1 MPYSP
6 TADPMDN
13 SFRPLDASLH
23 RKLRDIVRIVPRMYS
38 FLWQV
43 APGLFT
49 VSCTIM
55 VVTALIPAGIIY
67 LTKVI
72 VDGVVEAAAGGGG
85 WSGLTVPVGMIFALW
100 IVETLL
106 GSMSNMVQSMV
117 AERVQFGARERLI
130 EKAGS
135 LDVAFF
141 ESPRFYDQLRH
152 AQDQLYQVEGI
163 VWSSI
168 SLLRSSVGLTAIMG
182 LLTILHPLAIVVLF
196 ATVLPSVLVQGF
208 FARVRFDF
216 ETDWVRNNRMLDY
229 LTRLLTSRD
238 SVKEVRIFTLKDAF
252 VVRFRRFREKH
263 LGAYSKMLLRLM
275 KVRTVLDLV
284 SLAGVAS
291 IWAYAVY
298 QAALARITIGDL
310 TLVFNAAQQGRSLL
324 TSLVASG
331 GQVYENALFATRFFD
346 LLDLDPQ
353 SVEAA
358 LVPPQANPAR
368 VPTPMQQGIRFRGVS
383 FRYPGTDNW
392 ILRGVSFE
400 IPARGKVAIVGEN
413 GAGKTTLVKLLTRLY
428 DPVEGVIELD
438 GRDLRD
444 YDLEDVRRNAAV
456 VFQDFFRY
464 DLSAADNVGF
474 GEIRMIDD
482 RGRIVQAAL
491 DAGAHETI
499 EALPKGYDTV
509 LGRTFDEGV
518 DLSGGEWQHLAISR
532 AFMSDAQIL
541 VLDEPTAALDAFRE
555 HRLYEQVAE
564 LSADK
569 TVVFISHRFSTV
581 RMADLIVVM
590 EGGQA
595 TEVGDHETLLA
606 HNAKYAAMFN
616 TQAAR
621 YR

>member
-1 MPYSP
+1 
-6 TADPMDN
+6 MDE
-13 SFRPLDASLH
+13 SFRPLDASLR
-23 RKLRDIVRIVPRMYS
+23 RKLRDIIRIVPRVYS

-43 APGLFT
+43 TPGYFAI
-49 VSCTIM
+49 SCAIM
-55 VVTALIPAGIIY
+55 VVTALIPAAIIY
-67 LTKVI
+67 MTKVI
-72 VDGVVEAAAGGGG
+72 VDGVIAAAASGGH
-85 WSGLTVPVGMIFALW
+85 WSELLTPVGIVFALW
-100 IVETLL
+100 ITETLL
-106 GSMSNMVQSMV
+106 GSVSGMVQNIV
-117 AERVQFGARERLI
+117 YERVQFAARERLI

-168 SLLRSSVGLTAIMG
+168 SLLRGSVGLTAIMG

-196 ATVLPSVLVQGF
+196 ATVLPSILMQGF

-216 ETDWVRNNRMLDY
+216 DADWVRNYRMLDY
-229 LTRLLTSRD
+229 LMRLLTSRD
-238 SVKEVRIFTLKDAF
+238 SAKEVRIFTLKDTF
-252 VVRFRRFREKH
+252 VERFHDFRERQI
-263 LGAYSKMLLRLM
+263 GAYRKMLLRLM
-275 KVRTVLDLV
+275 KVRTGLDMV

-298 QAALARITIGDL
+298 QATLARITIGDL

-324 TSLVASG
+324 TGLVGSG

-346 LLDLDPQ
+346 LLDMDPQ

-358 LVPPQANPAR
+358 LAPPSPNPAK
-368 VPTPMQQGIRFRGVS
+368 VPTPMQQGIAFRDVS

-400 IPARGKVAIVGEN
+400 IPARAKVAIVGEN

-428 DPVEGVIELD
+428 DPVEGQILVD
-438 GRDLRD
+438 GRDLRE
-444 YDLEDVRRNAAV
+444 YDLDEVRRDVAV

-474 GEIRMIDD
+474 GE
-482 RGRIVQAAL
+482 VQALEDRDKIQRAARQ
-491 DAGAHETI
+491 AGAHDAI

-564 LSADK
+564 LSTDK

-581 RMADLIVVM
+581 RMADLIVVVEDGRVAEM
-590 EGGQA
+590 GS
-595 TEVGDHETLLA
+595 HEALVA
-606 HNAKYAAMFN
+606 RNGKYAEMFN